1 MIRPLCRSKR
11 SDSLCRIGTR
21 FHFTTDKGRVHKVTS
36 LPHFRED
43 TYVDRIDPKPIDS
56 IELNQLI
63 SSCAALQSS
72 SAQELLDTL
81 ADNRKDATHTPYVL
95 EGADLP
101 SSIITKVES
110 DVAIYLKD
118 DARHLRAQFHAGGH
132 KFNLPVTSVGLTERF
147 FMNSSHR
154 KKKLNLKQT
163 NINFVCMSLARPF
176 RPWLSSYDDVARCYA
191 TLTGAVICNDNKL
204 IVM

>member
-1 MIRPLCRSKR
+1 M
-11 SDSLCRIGTR
+11 CRIGTR

-81 ADNRKDATHTPYVL
+81 ADNRKDATHTH
-95 EGADLP
+95 
-101 SSIITKVES
+101 KV
-110 DVAIYLKD
+110 DVCL
-118 DARHLRAQFHAGGH
+118 LQVEF
-132 KFNLPVTSVGLTERF
+132 LLSVTTVHEKSF
-147 FMNSSHR
+147 
-154 KKKLNLKQT
+154 
-163 NINFVCMSLARPF
+163 C
-176 RPWLSSYDDVARCYA
+176 
-191 TLTGAVICNDNKL
+191 
-204 IVM
+204 